1 MLSKHQLRMQ
11 ATAINKRG
19 FKEKN
24 KSVKAGPCVFPFK
37 KNRKT
42 WEECI
47 PTDKG
52 LICATEVN
60 PKTRTLTKY
69 GYCST
74 EPSSAQE
81 PSVNPDNDAA
91 PNSSQSDKS
100 YSQTQKASEAA
111 PMSESTST
119 GSLGQKT
126 KSKTVS
132 NKVTPRNKTMKNA
145 PPLKGYYKLVVEG
158 LTGGEKLFEQL
169 VDDIGL
175 GEGKSVYIISA
186 LKKGIG
192 AGTIIKTEVPGVTT
206 AYKGQKFRLSA
217 KKLTATDPLV
227 LKSTIMNKKKKTLKV
242 VSRFKSEMLPQD
254 MKQGKVYNEDFVRIL
269 QQLEELAQRFGEVW
283 PARAYHKGAEALL
296 RYEYENPGVEIT
308 SVDQIAHL
316 PGIGEQQRSKL
327 QEFVETGKVKA
338 IEKRINTAQDKLTQ
352 VFKIG
357 ASKAQKLIAMGY
369 TTVEALK
376 KDMDNPQLGLSDAT
390 KIGLE
395 HYEDMQTKIP
405 RAEIDKFVE
414 VVTPIFEASTPP
426 GSKFEIAG
434 SYRRGV
440 MSSGDIDMIITNEDG
455 KKKAAFDFV
464 EALQKAGIITYDL
477 SPEWRVKFM
486 GLVKVPGFKRQ
497 RRLDILWSPPREY
510 PFAIL
515 YFTGSKAFNTMQ
527 RQRALH
533 MGYTLTQDGIRH
545 MVKGKKGEK
554 VEHPF
559 PTEKSVFDFLKM
571 KYVEPPARKNAQAV
585 VGLDLPKS
593 RTKTLKSPKKIEPT
607 ELLDDFKKRGA
618 SYLKELTE
626 QDLTKMLKEANAAYY
641 SGKSPLLTDDQYDI
655 LREHTL
661 ADFPENETALAA
673 HADVDMSF
681 ERNKVKLPYEMW
693 SMDKIKPDSKAL
705 SKWIKKYEGPYVL
718 SAKLDGAS
726 GMYSTE
732 EDEPKLYTRGNGTI
746 GQDVSHL
753 IPFLQL
759 PKEKGIVIRGEFIV
773 PKAVFARKYAGKFS
787 NPRNFVAGL
796 INSKKTTKSKLEDID
811 FVAYELIKPEMEPLA
826 QLESLQNDYDVKTV
840 AFQSENTISN
850 ETLST
855 LLVEWRENYE
865 YEIDGIICTDNKVHP
880 RESGNPEHSFAFKM
894 VLGDQ
899 MAEVKVTDVVWTASK
914 DGLLKP
920 VVQFE
925 PVILGG
931 AKIVQATGFNGKF
944 IEENKI
950 GLGATVSI
958 IRSGDVIPHI
968 LGVIKPAPEPMMP
981 TQPYEWNDT
990 HVDVVLKNKSSDPIV
1005 NRKTIEAFFKH
1016 IGAEGFKEGMVK
1028 RLVDNGF
1035 DSIPKIVKMTKED
1048 FLSLPKI
1055 KDKSATKLITSLT
1068 TSLETADLPTLMHA
1082 SNIFGQGFGSKTLR
1096 NIIRKLPDILTGD
1109 QSVAEKQTLLEGV
1122 DGVAKKTAQR
1132 FAERIDAFMEWLRA
1146 TKLEAKL
1153 DATLSG
1159 LENADTGHALFG
1171 KSIVMTGLK
1180 EKVKKEL
1187 LKILKP
1193 TGAEIQ
1199 SAVTRTTDFV
1209 IAADPNGDTSKARK
1223 ARKLGIPM
1231 FTPEQFTEKFDLSED

>member
-1 MLSKHQLRMQ
+1 MQ
-11 ATAINKRG
+11 GTAINNRG

-24 KSVKAGPCVFPFK
+24 KSVKEGPCIFPFK
-37 KNRKT
+37 KNRQQ
-42 WEECI
+42 WEDCM
-47 PTDKG
+47 PTAKG
-52 LICATEVN
+52 RVCATEVN
-60 PKTRTLTKY
+60 PKTGTMTKY
-69 GYCST
+69 GYCHEKNSPSEKKAEVSPT
-74 EPSSAQE
+74 EEEEVPSAES
-81 PSVNPDNDAA
+81 
-91 PNSSQSDKS
+91 
-100 YSQTQKASEAA
+100 KAS
-111 PMSESTST
+111 PP
-119 GSLGQKT
+119 KT
-126 KSKTVS
+126 KSPSKSKTLS
-132 NKVTPRNKTMKNA
+132 KKPTPKNKTMKKA
-145 PPLKGYYKLVVEG
+145 TGYYKLV
-158 LTGGEKLFEQL
+158 LDALKDGEKVFEEL
-169 VDDIGL
+169 LDSLGL
-175 GEGKSVYIISA
+175 GEGKATYVRSA
-186 LKKGIG
+186 LKKGME
-192 AGTIIKTEVPGVTT
+192 AGTIEKEEVPGVST
-206 AYKGQKFRLSA
+206 AYKGQKFRLA
-217 KKLTATDPLV
+217 ERKLTANPSKVPEVNT
-227 LKSTIMNKKKKTLKV
+227 MKKRRRTFKV
-242 VSRFKSEMLPQD
+242 VSRFKSEMLPESQ
-254 MKQGKVYNEDFVRIL
+254 KKGKVYNEDFVRIL

-327 QEFVETGKVKA
+327 QEFVDTGKVKA

-369 TTVEALK
+369 TTVEDLQR
-376 KDMDNPQLGLSDAT
+376 DMDKPELGLSDGT

-414 VVTPIFEASTPP
+414 LVTPIFEASTPP

-440 MSSGDIDMIITNEDG
+440 MSSGDIDMIITNADG
-455 KKKAAFDFV
+455 KKQTAFDFV
-464 EALQKAGIITYDL
+464 DALKKAGIITYDL
-477 SPEWRVKFM
+477 SPDWRVKFM

-545 MVKGKKGEK
+545 MVKGKKGQK
-554 VEHPF
+554 VEHAF
-559 PTEKSVFDFLKM
+559 PTEESIFDFLKM
-571 KYVEPPARKNAQAV
+571 KYVTPEARKNAQAV
-585 VGLDLPKS
+585 VALKS
-593 RTKTLKSPKKIEPT
+593 PTQRNKTLKSPKKTEPKDLIE
-607 ELLDDFKKRGA
+607 EFKKKGV

-626 QDLTKMLKEANAAYY
+626 NDLTNMLKLANAAYY
-641 SGKSPLLTDDQYDI
+641 GGKAPLLSDDQYDI

-673 HADVDMSF
+673 HADVDMAF
-681 ERNKVKLPYEMW
+681 ERNKVQLPYEMW
-693 SMDKIKPDSKAL
+693 SMDKIKPDTKAL
-705 SKWIKKYEGPYVL
+705 SKWMKKYKGPYVL

-732 EDEPKLYTRGNGTI
+732 GDEPKLYTRGNGRV

-753 IPFLQL
+753 IPFLRL
-759 PKEKGIVIRGEFIV
+759 PKEKGLVIRGEFIV
-773 PKAVFARKYAGKFS
+773 PKALFAKKYAAKFS

-796 INSKKTTKSKLEDID
+796 INAKKTTKSKLQDIS
-811 FVAYELIKPEMEPLA
+811 FVAYELIKPEMEPLK
-826 QLESLQNDYDVKTV
+826 QLEALRDEYDVETV
-840 AFQSENTISN
+840 VFQAEKEVTN
-850 ETLST
+850 ELLST

-865 YEIDGIICTDNKVHP
+865 YEIDGVICTDDKIYP

-931 AKIVQATGFNGKF
+931 ARIIQATGFNGKF

-968 LGVIKPAPEPMMP
+968 LGVVKPAPEAMMP
-981 TQPYEWNDT
+981 DQPYEWNESR
-990 HVDVVLKNKSSDPIV
+990 VDVVIKDKSSDPVV
-1005 NRKTIEAFFKH
+1005 NRKVIEAFFKN
-1016 IGAEGFKEGMVK
+1016 IGAEGFREGTVRKMVES
-1028 RLVDNGF
+1028 GF
-1035 DSIPKIVKMTKED
+1035 DSIPKIVRMTKED
-1048 FLSLPKI
+1048 FLDLPKT
-1055 KDKSATKLITSLT
+1055 KDKTATKLITNLT
-1068 TSLETADLPTLMHA
+1068 NALEAADLPTLMHA
-1082 SNIFGQGFGSKTLR
+1082 SNVFGQGFGSKTLR
-1096 NIIRKLPDILTGD
+1096 NILRKIPDILTSED
-1109 QSVAEKQTLLEGV
+1109 TVEEKQAKLEGV
-1122 DGVAKKTAQR
+1122 DGVAKKTAAR
-1132 FAERIDAFMEWLRA
+1132 FAERIEGFMTWLKD
-1146 TKLEAKL
+1146 TNLEGKL
-1153 DATLSG
+1153 DAALSG
-1159 LENADTGHALFG
+1159 LENADSGHPLFG

-1180 EKVKKEL
+1180 EKLKKEL
-1187 LKILKP
+1187 LKMLKP
-1193 TGAEIQ
+1193 TGVEIQ
-1199 SAVTRTTDFV
+1199 SGVTRTTDIV

-1231 FTPEQFTEKFDLSED
+1231 FTPDQFMEKYDLSED